1 MIDMINTIIGK
12 KYNIEK
18 LLGQG
23 KFGVVYKGRNIKSD
37 EEVAIKTEKRDID
50 SVYKILKY
58 ETTILTHLA
67 CNGCKNIPSVYWY
80 GVYLEYT
87 CLIMSY
93 YSCNL
98 QDYIN
103 KKSIDQNKLNMIMIK
118 CIDILENVHKQWVL
132 HRDIKPQN
140 FMINDG
146 DLYIIDFGL
155 SAIYINENS
164 EHVKKIDSEHIIGTP
179 KYVSY
184 FTHCGNTVS
193 RRNDLISLGYMYLY
207 LNNGELPWD
216 NVNMI
221 EQSQQNNISETHLT
235 HTKNIFRRREKKWE
249 NISKI
254 AVDCI
259 YNYLKYCYELEY
271 DTKPNYYILKELFLC

>member
-1 MIDMINTIIGK
+1 MIDTATTIGK

-18 LLGQG
+18 LLGHG
-23 KFGVVYKGRNIKSD
+23 KFGVVYKGRNIKTD
-37 EEVAIKTEKRDID
+37 EEVAIKMEKRDIEPI
-50 SVYKILKY
+50 YKILKY
-58 ETTILTHLA
+58 ETTILNHLS

-103 KKSIDQNKLNMIMIK
+103 KKTIDQSKLNMIMIK
-118 CIDILENVHKQWVL
+118 CIDILENIHKNWVL

-155 SAIYINENS
+155 STIYIDENN

-184 FTHCGNTVS
+184 FTHCGDTVS

-207 LNNGELPWD
+207 LNYRELPWE
-216 NVNMI
+216 NTSMI
-221 EQSQQNNISETHLT
+221 EQQNNVPETHLT

-254 AVDCI
+254 AVDSI
-259 YNYLKYCYELEY
+259 YNYFKYCYELEY
-271 DTKPNYYILKELFLC
+271 DSKPNYYILKELFLC